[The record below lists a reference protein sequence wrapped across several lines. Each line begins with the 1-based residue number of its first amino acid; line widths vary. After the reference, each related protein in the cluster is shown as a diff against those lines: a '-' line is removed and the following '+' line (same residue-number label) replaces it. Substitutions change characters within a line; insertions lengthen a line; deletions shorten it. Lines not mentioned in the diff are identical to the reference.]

1 MEKKL
6 LFGTTGSLSK
16 TLTLTKDAKI
26 LTHSSKDIKQ
36 PPPTAEIAKKT
47 LKNKSTE
54 ELLEEVN
61 IFAVERVHLDRVFEL
76 LSQQTPNKSEE
87 DKMYITKYDIMHI
100 LSENKLDYKMLPSE
114 IDLMIWVSFL
124 LFNDTTL

>member
-16 TLTLTKDAKI
+16 TSILTKDPKVTTI
-26 LTHSSKDIKQ
+26 SSKDSKQ
-36 PPPTAEIAKKT
+36 PPPTADGIKKT

-54 ELLEEVN
+54 EILEEVN
-61 IFAVERVHLDRVFEL
+61 IFAVERVHLDRVFDL

-87 DKMYITKYDIMHI
+87 DRTYITKNDIMHI
-100 LSENKLDYKMLPSE
+100 LSENKLNYKMLPSE
-114 IDLMIWVSFL
+114 IDLMIWVIF
-124 LFNDTTL
+124 